1 MEQTANTNQISPDQQ
16 AELLDFF
23 LALSNAE
30 RLKVV
35 GVIAIEPMSM
45 AQIAER
51 LKWTPTEVY
60 KHISSLEHFGL
71 VKNQDGA
78 YRLDIDALH
87 QKSRRI
93 LSGSRPRMSKDDFE
107 GEAYERKVLSDYF
120 APGEKLK
127 QIPLQRKKFAVVLRY
142 LLRAFEPGQRY
153 TEKQVNELLK
163 CYHPDTASLR
173 RGMVDEGMLARQ
185 DGVYWLVGD

>member
-23 LALSNAE
+23 LALSNSE

-51 LKWTPTEVY
+51 LKWAPTEAY
-60 KHISSLEHFGL
+60 KHITSLEHFGL
-71 VKNQDGA
+71 VKNQDGV
-78 YRLDIDALH
+78 YRLDTDALH

-93 LSGSRPRMSKDDFE
+93 LSGSRPRMSKDVFE

-127 QIPLQRKKFAVVLRY
+127 QIPLQRKKFVVVLRY

-153 TEKQVNELLK
+153 SEKQVNELLK
-163 CYHPDTASLR
+163 RYHLDTASLR

>member
-1 MEQTANTNQISPDQQ
+1 MEQTENTNQISPDQQ

-23 LALSNAE
+23 LALSNPE

-51 LKWTPTEVY
+51 LKWAPTEVY

-78 YRLDIDALH
+78 YRLDTDALH

-93 LSGSRPRMSKDDFE
+93 LSGSRPRMNKDDFE
-107 GEAYERKVLSDYF
+107 GEAYERKVLSDFF

-127 QIPLQRKKFAVVLRY
+127 QIPLQRKKFVVVLRY

-153 TEKQVNELLK
+153 SEKQVNELLK
-163 CYHPDTASLR
+163 RYHLDAASLR